1 MVDVLA
7 VCAVCRVPCAVP
19 CHATG
24 SMPSAGG
31 GEGAMGYV
39 FGNDHLALASADGP

>member
-1 MVDVLA
+1 MVDVFA
-7 VCAVCRVPCAVP
+7 VCVCRVP

-24 SMPSAGG
+24 MPSAGG